1 MEIKMVKKE
10 KVDYPKMN
18 EINNKKLKNCIPNKW
33 AKLGIT
39 PLIFGIVMKSK
50 VLATSYNANLIEEQF
65 LAGYVLPPEEQ
76 VLAGDIAVVD
86 TIPITTYINR
96 GITLGTVLIFII
108 SLIGLIITKRKIN
121 KDSENRKIKKLK
133 NIFKILLI
141 ISIVIFIGWSIVYT
155 FL

>member
-1 MEIKMVKKE
+1 MEIKSVRKE
-10 KVDYPKMN
+10 KIDYPKMN
-18 EINNKKLKNCIPNKW
+18 EINNKKLKTCIPNKW

-39 PLIFGIVMKSK
+39 PLIFGIIMKNK
-50 VLATSYNANLIEEQF
+50 VLATTFNEILETST
-65 LAGYVLPPEEQ
+65 AGILPVEGQ
-76 VLAGDIAVVD
+76 VLAGDVAIVD
-86 TIPITTYINR
+86 AIPITTYINR

-108 SLIGLIITKRKIN
+108 SLIGLIITKIKIN

-141 ISIVIFIGWSIVYT
+141 MSIVIFIGWQIIYT